1 VRQDS
6 HVPRAGGRA
15 LIVSAMV
22 GYGHHASALAL
33 QEELTRAA
41 PGMSVVVRDGLG
53 GGGWS
58 RLYLERMLR
67 RQLLSFPR
75 SYSLSFALLRMPG
88 TRQLAMRLAHSASSR
103 QLSALIAAE
112 RPSIVVSTY
121 PAVTAV
127 LGAMRRRGVL
137 DVPVCSLITDVAG
150 LHFWAHP
157 GIDLHIACYGESLE
171 EIAAISRGAP
181 ARQVSPPVAC
191 AHRHGRSRGACLRA
205 LDLDLELPLVVVS
218 GGGWG
223 VGDLDG
229 AVRVVLSQAAVQVAV
244 VCGQNDRLKRR
255 LQERYAGDRRVR
267 VLGFTER
274 MPELLGGASALVHS
288 TGGVTCLEAAVHNCP
303 VIAYGFGHG
312 HLRANLRAMRGSGLL
327 LHARNRAELRRRLE
341 QVLGCERSGRAAAEL
356 PSASS
361 QILALLDTRA
371 RPAPAEPGAE
381 PGREPEA
388 DKQLRSEAQRGP
400 GEPARPG
407 ARSEV
412 ELV

>member
-1 VRQDS
+1 VSSQTIPAAARRSDPS
-6 HVPRAGGRA
+6 RICHREDGERTSGEERRPGARA
-15 LIVSAMV
+15 LILSAMV

-33 QEELTRAA
+33 QEELTQAA
-41 PGMSVVVRDGLG
+41 PELTVVVRDGLD

-58 RLYLERMLR
+58 RLYLERLLR
-67 RQLLSFPR
+67 RQMLSFPR
-75 SYSLSFALLRMPG
+75 SYSWSFALLRMPG
-88 TRQLAMRLAHSASSR
+88 TRQLAMRLAEQASSR

-112 RPSIVVSTY
+112 RPSVIVSTY

-127 LGAMRRRGVL
+127 LGAMRRRGAL
-137 DVPVCSLITDVAG
+137 EVPVCSLITDVAG

-157 GIDLHIACYGESLE
+157 GIDLHIACYEESLR
-171 EIAAISRGAP
+171 EIAAISAGAP
-181 ARQVSPPVAC
+181 ARQVSPPVAH
-191 AHRHGRSRGACLRA
+191 AHRHGRARSACLEQLGLAVDR
-205 LDLDLELPLVVVS
+205 PLVVVS

-229 AVRVVLSQAAVQVAV
+229 AVRVTLSRRDVQVAV
-244 VCGQNDRLKRR
+244 ACGRNDRLRRR
-255 LQERYAGDRRVR
+255 LQARYAGEERVR

-288 TGGVTCLEAAVHNCP
+288 TGGVTCLEAAVHGCP

-327 LHARNRAELRRRLE
+327 LHAENRAQLRTRLGE
-341 QVLGCERSGRAAAEL
+341 ALAAERDARETAQL

-361 QILALLDTRA
+361 QIL
-371 RPAPAEPGAE
+371 
-381 PGREPEA
+381 
-388 DKQLRSEAQRGP
+388 
-400 GEPARPG
+400 
-407 ARSEV
+407 